1 MAMLARDLRPSR
13 AFRDAA
19 ASDLNNF
26 EIGPAFDQ
34 GFVRALA
41 CSPISTHAL
50 IRSSRRDVVHQG
62 ISLSKIR
69 IHLDLIPS
77 RTKRLHAYLV
87 LVRGFSN

>member
-1 MAMLARDLRPSR
+1 MAMLARDFRPAR

-19 ASDLNNF
+19 ASDLSNF
-26 EIGPAFDQ
+26 EIEPAFDQ

-41 CSPISTHAL
+41 YSPISTHAP

-77 RTKRLHAYLV
+77 RTKRLHA
-87 LVRGFSN
+87 